1 MFLGSR
7 PAVDPAADAGRF
19 LCRLALAILMVVV
32 PCAEVGSRLAIY
44 SLLPVGA
51 AVLIIAG
58 RLASVGNVREHL
70 VGLLVSPLGLA
81 ALLLTFW
88 AGLSLVWT
96 PLPGEAGVRF
106 AKALGTEVVVLL
118 AIVSLPARSRATNLY
133 LLPIGLTLAAVATI
147 SLSLFLPF
155 AFKSGADADATL
167 AQRATMS
174 MVMLVFPALG
184 ALSLR
189 ERWGLAAALAGLV
202 AVAAFATFTEVAL
215 AALAAGALAYAAAAA
230 NPSRS
235 GRICA
240 YGFGGLVVLTPVLAL
255 ILAPIVSVLPHAVSA
270 EPLRISTEIALR
282 EWPRLFTGHG
292 IDMAEQAMDTGYLP
306 EATPRS
312 ILFLIWYDL
321 GILGAFAFAYL
332 TAGIF
337 LAAGRL
343 SPTYASPLL
352 GGLVTGLVIAI
363 CGAETT
369 QIWWITLNGLNAI
382 AFALFI
388 KAHMRRKRLT
398 AASFDDAV
406 QERGA

>member
-7 PAVDPAADAGRF
+7 PVVDPAADAGRF
-19 LCRLALAILMVVV
+19 LCRLALIILMVVV

-58 RLASVGNVREHL
+58 RLASVGNVRERL
-70 VGLLVSPLGLA
+70 VGLFVSPLGLA

-88 AGLSLVWT
+88 AGLSLLWT
-96 PLPGEAGVRF
+96 PLPGEASVRF

-118 AIVSLPARSRATNLY
+118 AIVFLPARSRAPNLY

-147 SLSLFLPF
+147 SLSLFGPI
-155 AFKSGADADATL
+155 AFKIGTIADTTL
-167 AQRATMS
+167 AQRSIMS

-189 ERWGLAAALAGLV
+189 ERWGLAAALAALV
-202 AVAAFATFTEVAL
+202 AAAAFVAFVEIAL
-215 AALAAGALAYAAAAA
+215 AAFVAGTLVYAAAVA

-240 YGFGGLVVLTPVLAL
+240 YGFGGLFLLAPALAL
-255 ILAPIVSVLPHAVSA
+255 IFAPAVSLLPHAEFA
-270 EPLRISTEIALR
+270 EPLRSSAELALR

-292 IDMAEQAMDTGYLP
+292 IDMAEQAMDTGFLP

-321 GILGAFAFAYL
+321 GILGALAFAYL
-332 TAGIF
+332 IAGLFFAI
-337 LAAGRL
+337 GRL
-343 SPTYASPLL
+343 SPTYAPPLL
-352 GGLVTGLVIAI
+352 GGLVAGLVIAI

-369 QIWWITLNGLNAI
+369 QIWWITLNGLDAI
-382 AFALFI
+382 AFALFV

-398 AASFDDAV
+398 AALFDDAV
-406 QERGA
+406 QEREA